1 MTLKAIAAALS
12 LAVLAAS
19 SAATQGTGAATRAPF
34 GKMPDGT
41 AVEVFTLSN
50 GSGMEVRAINYGAT
64 IVSIRV
70 PDKTGAPGDVVLG
83 YDTLEGYLKGAGYI
97 GAVVG
102 RYANRI
108 ARGRFTLEGREYTL
122 ATNNPPNH
130 LHGGNKGFDK
140 VVWTASNLTTG
151 ANGSSVT
158 FSRTSP
164 DGEEGYPGTV
174 QLRVTYTVTRA
185 NELDVAYF
193 ATTDKATPINLS
205 QHTYFNLGGH
215 NAGDITDHGL
225 RISADRYTPVNA
237 SLIPTGE
244 PMRVSGTPFDF
255 RSPKFIGERINVND
269 EQIKIGGGY
278 DHNFVLNQYGTGLAH
293 AAWLNEARTGRTL
306 DVFTTEPGL
315 QFYTG
320 NHLASVTG
328 KQGAKYGPRSGL
340 CLETQHFPDSP
351 NQPAFPSAI
360 LRPGTPYTSRT
371 VYRFGVTK

>member
-1 MTLKAIAAALS
+1 MTKYAT
-12 LAVLAAS
+12 VLAATLLI
-19 SAATQGTGAATRAPF
+19 ATATTATQSGSATRASF

-41 AVEVFTLSN
+41 AVEVFTLKN
-50 GSGMEVRAINYGAT
+50 ASGMEVRAINYGAT
-64 IVSIRV
+64 ILSIRV
-70 PDKTGAPGDVVLG
+70 ADKTGAFGDVVLG
-83 YDTLEGYLKGAGYI
+83 YDTLEAYLKNPGYV

-108 ARGRFTLEGREYTL
+108 ANGRFSLDGREYKL
-122 ATNNPPNH
+122 ATNNAPNH
-130 LHGGNKGFDK
+130 LHGGTKGFDK
-140 VVWTASNLTTG
+140 VVWAASNLTTG

-174 QLRVTYTVTRA
+174 QARVTYTVTTA
-185 NELDVAYF
+185 NELDVTYF
-193 ATTDKATPINLS
+193 ATTDKPTPINLS

-215 NAGDITDHGL
+215 GSGAITDHGL

-255 RSPKFIGERINVND
+255 RSPKFIGARIDVD
-269 EQIKIGGGY
+269 DPQIKIGGGY
-278 DHNFVLNQYGTGLAH
+278 DHNFVLNQFGTGLAH
-293 AAWLNEARTGRTL
+293 AVWLSDERTGRTL
-306 DVFTTEPGL
+306 DVFTTEPGV

-320 NHLASVTG
+320 NRIPAVAG
-328 KQGAKYGPRSGL
+328 KDGAKYGPRSGL

-351 NQPAFPSAI
+351 NQPAFPSSI
-360 LRPGTPYTSRT
+360 VRPGTPYTSRT

>member
-1 MTLKAIAAALS
+1 MTVQTLLAAT
-12 LAVLAAS
+12 LAVTVIVAPV
-19 SAATQGTGAATRAPF
+19 TQGTGAATRAPF

-41 AVEVFTLSN
+41 AIEVFTLKN
-50 GSGMEVRAINYGAT
+50 AAGMEVRAINYGAT
-64 IVSIRV
+64 ILSIRV
-70 PDKTGAPGDVVLG
+70 ADKTGAYGDVVLG
-83 YDTLEGYLKGAGYI
+83 YDTLEAYLKSPGYL

-108 ARGRFTLEGREYTL
+108 ANGRFTLDGREYKL
-122 ATNNPPNH
+122 ATNNAPNH

-158 FSRTSP
+158 FSYTSS
-164 DGEEGYPGTV
+164 DGEEGYPGYV
-174 QLRVTYTVTRA
+174 QARVTYTVTPA
-185 NELDVAYF
+185 NEVDVTYF
-193 ATTDKATPINLS
+193 ATTDKPTPINLS
-205 QHTYFNLGGH
+205 QHTYFNLAGH
-215 NAGDITDHGL
+215 ASGPITDHGL

-255 RSPKFIGERINVND
+255 RSPKFIGARIDVD
-269 EQIKIGGGY
+269 DPQLKIGGGY
-278 DHNFVLNQYGTGLAH
+278 DHNFVLNQFGTGLAH
-293 AAWLNEARTGRTL
+293 AAWLNDERTGRTL

-320 NHLASVTG
+320 NRIPAVTG

-351 NQPAFPSAI
+351 NQPAFPSAV